1 MDVAQELELSTKKV
15 SRLKRALGIPL
26 EPREG
31 DSKTTAW
38 RRAKEENSIPHKR
51 GGKMRADSVSTL
63 ISLFWPQV
71 NLILTKT
78 PLVPTILQNKQFV
91 K

>member
-1 MDVAQELELSTKKV
+1 MK
-15 SRLKRALGIPL
+15 
-26 EPREG
+26 
-31 DSKTTAW
+31 
-38 RRAKEENSIPHKR
+38 SIPHKR